1 MAGVADLIIR
11 MQADTRQAS
20 QEIAGVDSKI
30 SKFGSAAKA
39 AMGVVAAAGAF
50 TLGKQLFEAGV
61 EAEALGRR
69 FDTVF
74 GNASGIRG
82 WVDDVNERF
91 GVSEVK
97 MQGIAASVGDLLVP
111 MGFTRQASADLTQ
124 EVLTLAGALSE
135 WTGGTIGAEDAA
147 SRITRAFL
155 GEREALIPLGVK
167 ISELDVQSRLAAKG
181 QKDLEGDALIAAK
194 AMITLELAT
203 ERSADALSAYE
214 EGASPA
220 LEASNNFK
228 AAIDDLKFELGEV
241 VVAAAPL
248 LSFLAD
254 LVGAIIGQFGPID
267 KLKSG
272 LADLVRNY
280 EDYLIGLQAAA
291 SGNAFL
297 TDRIV
302 DALNEYRNMGPSIYT
317 ARAALDHWI
326 ASLKTAAIEAW
337 NFVSG
342 SEEHT

>member
-214 EGASPA
+214 GGASPA
-220 LEASNNFK
+220 LAASNNMK
-228 AAIDDLKFELGEV
+228 AALDDLKYTFGELIT
-241 VVAAAPL
+241 AAAPL
-248 LSFLAD
+248 LIFFAD
-254 LVGAIIGQFGPID
+254 LLKSLVSQFGAID
-267 KLKSG
+267 KLEG
-272 LADLVRNY
+272 AVEDLTSNY
-280 EDYLIGLQAAA
+280 EAYLEMAISAAGGNELLTQKLQD
-291 SGNAFL
+291 SL
-297 TDRIV
+297 TEFERTGPLI
-302 DALNEYRNMGPSIYT
+302 DAGK
-317 ARAALDHWI
+317 AALDRYVG
-326 ASLKTAAIEAW
+326 AVK
-337 NFVSG
+337 
-342 SEEHT
+342 